1 MSISDAALVKECQDI
16 LDKSVA
22 TSAAPH
28 SISHPLIET
37 ESSKRSNQLA
47 DHRQE
52 MTCPEADA
60 SMQPA
65 AAAVDIMDM
74 ETQLLA
80 AEPHP
85 MSNAMHALHSVPAAG
100 RADDQAEK
108 DSQEAQAS
116 KPPLQRLDSN
126 GNSQN
131 VMSTAISLPK
141 TDLATWQQQ
150 QSMTAATTDLELPG
164 NMPAAVH
171 ASHCGAAAI
180 PASAPAPAP
189 HRKAS
194 NMASLLEAMLV
205 GDL

>member
-65 AAAVDIMDM
+65 AAAVDIMDK

-80 AEPHP
+80 A
-85 MSNAMHALHSVPAAG
+85 
-100 RADDQAEK
+100 
-108 DSQEAQAS
+108 
-116 KPPLQRLDSN
+116 
-126 GNSQN
+126 
-131 VMSTAISLPK
+131 
-141 TDLATWQQQ
+141 
-150 QSMTAATTDLELPG
+150 
-164 NMPAAVH
+164 
-171 ASHCGAAAI
+171 
-180 PASAPAPAP
+180 
-189 HRKAS
+189 
-194 NMASLLEAMLV
+194 
-205 GDL
+205 